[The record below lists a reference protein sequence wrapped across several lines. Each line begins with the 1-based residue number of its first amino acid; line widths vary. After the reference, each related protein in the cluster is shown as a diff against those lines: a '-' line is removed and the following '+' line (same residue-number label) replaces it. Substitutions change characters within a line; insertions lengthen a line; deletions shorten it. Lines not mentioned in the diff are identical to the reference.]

1 MLRAAIIGVSG
12 FGNVHYNDLKG
23 QYESGLMKPVAA
35 AIINQDEEK
44 EKCEYLRSAGCEIF
58 SDYKEMLAKHKGN
71 IDICFIPTG
80 IHLHRPMTIDALNA
94 GANVFVEK
102 PVVATYQE
110 IAPMQEAAVK
120 NDRYIAVGYQTMYA
134 SEAVTMKKLILEGAI
149 GKLQTVKAYGIWPRP
164 FSYYARNNWA
174 GRLKIRDNWV
184 LDSPYN
190 NALAHQLNMICF
202 LAGKKFDS
210 SADLATVQSELYRAY
225 EIESAD
231 TAAIRM
237 MTDDGIKLLFIVS
250 HCSEVNE
257 GPIIEAK
264 GEKGKITWHY
274 SGKTV
279 FETASG
285 TETIQNEP
293 GDSLRKSMMK
303 SLRERVTDKSVFICS
318 PAIAGVQTLCING
331 AHDSCTIKSIDKK
344 FIKTVKLEKDDS
356 RLVLENVDD
365 VIREAFEKEVLF
377 SELPNPPAWSSGVG
391 KICDVRNYKGFP
403 QV

>member
-134 SEAVTMKKLILEGAI
+134 SE
-149 GKLQTVKAYGIWPRP
+149 R
-164 FSYYARNNWA
+164 
-174 GRLKIRDNWV
+174 
-184 LDSPYN
+184 
-190 NALAHQLNMICF
+190 
-202 LAGKKFDS
+202 
-210 SADLATVQSELYRAY
+210 
-225 EIESAD
+225 
-231 TAAIRM
+231 
-237 MTDDGIKLLFIVS
+237 
-250 HCSEVNE
+250 
-257 GPIIEAK
+257 
-264 GEKGKITWHY
+264 
-274 SGKTV
+274 
-279 FETASG
+279 
-285 TETIQNEP
+285 
-293 GDSLRKSMMK
+293 
-303 SLRERVTDKSVFICS
+303 
-318 PAIAGVQTLCING
+318 
-331 AHDSCTIKSIDKK
+331 
-344 FIKTVKLEKDDS
+344 
-356 RLVLENVDD
+356 
-365 VIREAFEKEVLF
+365 
-377 SELPNPPAWSSGVG
+377 
-391 KICDVRNYKGFP
+391 
-403 QV
+403 